1 MSGFYDRH
9 VLPRLIGCACGAG
22 PIRHQR
28 AKIVPRAQGRV
39 LELGIGGG
47 LNLAFYDPD
56 RVESVTGIDP
66 SDGLR
71 RLAESAPRPASLR
84 VEIVAGQAEALPFDD
99 QSFDSVVCTFTLCSV
114 QTPASVLAEARRVLK
129 SSGTFLYSEHGLA
142 PDPGVRRWQR
152 RLEPFWTPLAGG
164 CHLTRPVTSSIEAA
178 GFRIENVETM
188 YLPGTPRPLG
198 WCEWGQASR
207 GGRLGRAQGQRRD
220 DQD

>member
-28 AKIVPRAQGRV
+28 ARIVPRAQGRV

-47 LNLAFYDPD
+47 LNLAFYNPS
-56 RVESVTGIDP
+56 RVDSVTGIDP

-71 RLAESAPRPASLR
+71 RLAEAAPRPANLR
-84 VEIVAGQAEALPFDD
+84 VEILAGQAEALPFDD

-114 QTPASVLAEARRVLK
+114 ETPASVLAEARRVLK

-142 PDPGVRRWQR
+142 PDPGVQCWQR
-152 RLEPFWTPLAGG
+152 HLEPAWKPLAGG

-178 GFRIENVETM
+178 GFSIENGQKM
-188 YLPGTPRPLG
+188 YLPRTPRPLG
-198 WCEWGQASR
+198 WCEWGEARPFQSA
-207 GGRLGRAQGQRRD
+207 GGA
-220 DQD
+220 